1 MMRDAQPFEYRPDM
15 PDDAIDELAGMP
27 FNGEPGTWISSVP
40 GTMPQIPQYGPNG
53 TPLTDFDF
61 EAHHGNPNPH
71 AHHWDG
77 YNRDE
82 GAPVSLL
89 PW

>member
-1 MMRDAQPFEYRPDM
+1 MR
-15 PDDAIDELAGMP
+15 
-27 FNGEPGTWISSVP
+27 
-40 GTMPQIPQYGPNG
+40 QYGPNG

-71 AHHWDG
+71 AHNGDG